1 MKKKTMGILLMSTVA
16 ITLLA
21 ACSGEK
27 GKEEGSKE
35 SKDGGAKVEVVAKGF
50 QHDFWKAVQSGAKKA
65 AEEDNVTM
73 NFVGPKDET
82 AIAEQLEMLNN
93 AINKNPDA
101 IALAA
106 LDTEAELDA
115 IETAKSKDIPIIGF
129 DSGVPDAPEGA
140 VKATASTDNNKAG
153 AIAAENLYKELEKR
167 IENKTFRIGV
177 VSQEVNSLSISQRT
191 GGFIEKMVELLES
204 NEKIGKGK
212 VQVTGHDK
220 FKNDVKEKDAKAII
234 ELRVPAEVTDAA
246 GKTEASAL
254 LEKKDLLAIY
264 GSNEYGAKSI
274 INANDG
280 LGDRIG
286 VEDGKILAVGFD
298 SGALQQDAIRN
309 GKFLGS
315 VTQNP
320 VKIGYESVKL
330 AVKASKGEKVAD
342 VDTGVEW
349 YTKENIDKD
358 NIQELLYE

>member
-1 MKKKTMGILLMSTVA
+1 MKKKVFGFLVASTLM

-21 ACSGEK
+21 GCSSGSSETAKEK
-27 GKEEGSKE
+27 GDKT
-35 SKDGGAKVEVVAKGF
+35 DGGTIEVVAKGF

-65 AEEDNVTM
+65 AKEDNVIM

-115 IETAKSKDIPIIGF
+115 IESAKSKDIPIIGF
-129 DSGVPDAPEGA
+129 DSGVPNAPEGA
-140 VKATASTDNNKAG
+140 VKATASTDNYKAG
-153 AIAAENLYKELEKR
+153 TIAAEKLYEKLEERIDGKE
-167 IENKTFRIGV
+167 FRIGV

-191 GGFIEKMVELLES
+191 GGFIEKMLELLEE
-204 NEKIGKGK
+204 NEKVGKGK
-212 VQVTGHDK
+212 VAVTGHDK
-220 FKNDVKEKDAKAII
+220 FKNKVSEKGAKAII

-246 GKTEASAL
+246 GKTEAAAL
-254 LEKKDLLAIY
+254 LEKKDILAIY

-274 INANDG
+274 VNANDG

-286 VEDGKILAVGFD
+286 IDEGKVLAVGFD

-309 GKFLGS
+309 GKFLGA

-320 VKIGYESVKL
+320 VKIGYEAVKL
-330 AVKASKGEKVAD
+330 AVKASKGEKVEN

-349 YTKENIDKD
+349 YTKENIDSKE
-358 NIQELLYE
+358 IQELLYE